1 MKNNFNKKKAKTN
14 TAVIVLIS
22 VLALAVLGVFV
33 VPKII
38 YSLKP
43 DAVISTDTLD
53 IEFKLSG
60 FEGAG
65 SLTAEPKGSVA
76 LKEAKNPDV
85 VDDILKSIEYSD
97 ISVDKS
103 DNLKNGDT
111 VKAVYE
117 VSCSKYKVKFD
128 NTKIEKEYTVEN
140 LSKLINDFS
149 DISKEFLKEFEDF
162 EDYTTAKMLR
172 KGLDS
177 SPERYANIKV
187 EKLGYFDR
195 KMTQEAID
203 ELISNGETKSK
214 YALIL
219 VKRTSYHY
227 TFYPGFTSDFV
238 HYSVVKATDFEYV
251 DGKIKAKFVDEKDWT
266 DKDQLIAGLN
276 FNGFGLAGKEEFE
289 NKKEKIKKLAENVD
303 GKVVLWDGNKENN
316 NEIDFYYEIIDE
328 ANIRE
333 LPDIDAPVLVKLDK
347 FNYGGF
353 NVFFKKETPDGR
365 TWYYVKSLG
374 EEDYNYNGWVS
385 DRVLIKGE
393 VG

>member
-1 MKNNFNKKKAKTN
+1 MKNNFNKKKAKTS
-14 TAVIVLIS
+14 TAIIVLSS

-65 SLTAEPKGSVA
+65 RLTAEPKGSVA
-76 LKEAKNPDV
+76 VKETKNPDV

-187 EKLGYFDR
+187 ENLGYFDR
-195 KMTQEAID
+195 KMTQEAIN

-219 VKRTSYHY
+219 VKQTSYKY
-227 TFYPGFTSDFV
+227 TFYPGFTTNFV
-238 HYSVVKATDFEYV
+238 YYSVIKATDFEYV

-266 DKDQLIAGLN
+266 KKDQLIAGLN

-289 NKKEKIKKLAENVD
+289 NKKEKIKKLADSVE
-303 GKVVLWDGNKENN
+303 GKVDLLENDEGDN
-316 NEIDFYYEIIDE
+316 NGFGIYYEIIDE

-347 FNYGGF
+347 FNYGG
-353 NVFFKKETPDGR
+353 VEVYYKKETPDGR
-365 TWYYVKSLG
+365 TWYYVNSPG
-374 EEDYNYNGWVS
+374 EEDYTYNGWVS
-385 DRVLIKGE
+385 DRVLRKGL